1 MSEKTIGILLMSY
14 GTPASLDEVEPYYTH
29 IRRGRKPSP
38 EALED
43 LMNRY
48 KAIGG
53 VSPLTKITNDTAERL
68 EASLN
73 SGEDGVSYKVY
84 QGTKHVY
91 PYVGDG
97 VKKMTADG
105 ITDAIGLVLAP
116 HYSAMSIGTYIQYA
130 EEAVAELDGKIQIQY
145 IKSWHMDP
153 GFIDIVSKRV
163 KDAYDQAGDPGKTCV
178 IFSAHSLP
186 ERILQTGDPYP
197 QQIAESAKVISERVG
212 VRHYVTAWQSA
223 GRTPEPWLGP
233 DIMDVIRELRRQ
245 GYETIISCPFG
256 FVSDHLEVLY
266 DIDIE
271 CQNVA
276 DEVGVRLIRTE
287 NLNADA
293 DFIEVLSNI
302 VHDRVTRGS
311 HG

>member
-14 GTPASLDEVEPYYTH
+14 GTPANLEEVEPYYTH

-43 LMNRY
+43 LVSRY
-48 KAIGG
+48 RAIGG

-68 EASLN
+68 QDSLN
-73 SGEDGVSYKVY
+73 TGMKGLRFKVY
-84 QGTKHVY
+84 QGTKHVF

-97 VKKMTADG
+97 VKQMAAEG
-105 ITDAIGLVLAP
+105 INDAVGLVLAP
-116 HYSAMSIGTYIQYA
+116 HYSTMSIGTYIQYA
-130 EEAVAELDGKIQIQY
+130 EEAVAELSGKINIQY
-145 IKSWHMDP
+145 VENWHMTP
-153 GFIDIVSKRV
+153 GFLDIVSKRV
-163 KDAYDQAGDPGKTCV
+163 KAAYDTVGDPDKTCV

-186 ERILQTGDPYP
+186 ERILQIGDPYP
-197 QQIAESAKVISERVG
+197 EQIAESAKAIAEQVG

-233 DIMDVIRELRRQ
+233 DIMDVIRELHGK

-271 CQNVA
+271 CQKVA
-276 DEVGVRLIRTE
+276 EELGIKLIRTE
-287 NLNADA
+287 NLNADD
-293 DFIEVLSNI
+293 DFIEVLREI
-302 VHDRVTRGS
+302 ITDRISGGL